1 LGINAANQEA
11 ELFRLDAHAST
22 FFVKIFYACRDI
34 VTRRVAEAGHE
45 GTPTAPIIDTVRHSK
60 NIRAARWPP

>member
-22 FFVKIFYACRDI
+22 FFVKNFCACRDI
-34 VTRRVAEAGHE
+34 VTRRVAEAGHDD
-45 GTPTAPIIDTVRHSK
+45 TPTATIVDTVRHST
-60 NIRAARWPP
+60 NIRAAQ